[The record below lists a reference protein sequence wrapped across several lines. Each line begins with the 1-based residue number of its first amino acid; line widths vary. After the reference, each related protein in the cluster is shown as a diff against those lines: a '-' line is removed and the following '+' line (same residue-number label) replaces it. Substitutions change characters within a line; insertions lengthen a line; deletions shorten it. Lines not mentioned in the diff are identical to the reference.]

1 MRPDPHQR
9 RPSADPD
16 SIIYLGDV
24 RKRRRASR
32 RAPNRHYVAALVL
45 AAIAGWAM
53 WILIATKLAPAR
65 LLTYLAFFA
74 PLAIAVFATAAV
86 VSYAVDARRA
96 GAASLRA
103 AVRRGLIAA
112 ALVILNFVLLAAH
125 KWSLPVGVATV
136 VAAVVADIALRPRAR
151 ATTSPRPAA
160 RVSARDE

>member
-1 MRPDPHQR
+1 V
-9 RPSADPD
+9 
-16 SIIYLGDV
+16 IVL
-24 RKRRRASR
+24 
-32 RAPNRHYVAALVL
+32 L
-45 AAIAGWAM
+45 AAVFYLWQHPLGQYLALQPTGPAEP
-53 WILIATKLAPAR
+53 AAPA
-65 LLTYLAFFA
+65 
-74 PLAIAVFATAAV
+74 PVFATAAV